1 MSKYARQIRVIG
13 RDAQAKLESSE
24 VIVARSFAGSIEAK
38 YLAGA
43 GMRVREG
50 DATVD
55 SDSAVALMVADARFD
70 DMHPAAR
77 DVALG
82 AHAAVRAIFD
92 VIA

>member
-13 RDAQAKLESSE
+13 REAQAKLEAAE
-24 VIVARSFAGSIEAK
+24 VIAPRGFAGSIEAK

-43 GMRVREG
+43 GVRVREG
-50 DATVD
+50 DV
-55 SDSAVALMVADARFD
+55 SIADARFD